1 MQVGRKLYILTRVAT
16 DCSPFSYRIKINCNK
31 SFMVHK
37 AEIISLFTGHKTK
50 RKMWCGLCFYKSYK
64 IMLSENLK
72 RHFFK
77 EEIQMINRH
86 MKRCSISLIIGELQI
101 KIIEYN
107 EVPTSYQS

>member
-1 MQVGRKLYILTRVAT
+1 MQVGRKLYILTTGAA
-16 DCSPFSYRIKINCNK
+16 DYSPFSYRIKINCNK

-50 RKMWCGLCFYKSYK
+50 KKIWCGLSFYKSYK

-77 EEIQMINRH
+77 EEIQIDDQWAHEKMLNLTNYWRTTN
-86 MKRCSISLIIGELQI
+86 QN
-101 KIIEYN
+101 Y
-107 EVPTSYQS
+107 